1 MIKQIKNL
9 IKGRRGFT
17 LIELVVVIAIMGV
30 LAAVAVPLVN
40 SNLARSKERA
50 FNTDV
55 ALIQSAI
62 DAFFTSPTNVR
73 HHGLR
78 QYPLIG
84 FSSTGTLDRWKDTP
98 VDLTSDSAD
107 LAKPLNPFRG
117 SKGGDPKWRDTSPSD
132 GLRSADEE
140 NLNAEDNTIA
150 GSGSGWYVVKKD
162 LEGVDYAVDSRDYF
176 IDFTQLIA
184 AGLLKKVPA
193 SVSTDNPG
201 GSADGSYS
209 WYVDPDGV
217 VTALQVH
224 FPTNGVAFNGTTG
237 ATADGPDNRGFQ
249 EGVFP

>member
-1 MIKQIKNL
+1 MNKRIKNL
-9 IKGRRGFT
+9 IKSRRGFT

-62 DAFFTSPTNVR
+62 DAYFTSPSNVR
-73 HHGLR
+73 HLGLR

-84 FSSTGTLDRWKDTP
+84 FTSSGTLDTWIDANSSAALTP
-98 VDLTSDSAD
+98 
-107 LAKPLNPFRG
+107 KPLNPFKG
-117 SKGGDPKWRDTSPSD
+117 AKGGEPKWRDTSPSD
-132 GLRSADEE
+132 GLRSASEE
-140 NLNAEDNTIA
+140 NLNAEAQTIA
-150 GSGSGWYVVKKD
+150 GTPPGWYVVKKS
-162 LEGVDYAVDSRDYF
+162 LEGVDYVADSRDYF
-176 IDFTQLIA
+176 IDFTQLIS
-184 AGLLKKVPA
+184 AGLLKKVPT

-201 GSADGSYS
+201 GSVTGSYS

-217 VTALQVH
+217 VNALLVF